1 MSHSCHQEHNTQAD
15 HRITT
20 IAELR
25 TAIRNLP
32 KGKESRVAEA
42 AQRDAVLTKPPGS
55 LGRLEELTSWLCKWQ
70 DRHPAK
76 LDNIQVCVFAGN
88 HGIAELGVSAFPMS
102 VTTQMVQ
109 NFEQGGAAINQ
120 LAAALGA
127 KLTVAAIDL
136 DQPVLNFVDAEAMD
150 ESEFVH
156 AFNVG
161 VASVDPDADL
171 LCIGEMGIGNTTS
184 APAVCFALWHGNPA
198 DWCGFGSG
206 VNESVVA
213 LKARLI
219 QQATTLHAAK
229 LSDALETLRV
239 FGGREMV
246 AMAGAVYA
254 ARMHSIPTLLDGFI
268 CCSAAAP
275 LYMVSSDA
283 LDHCKVGHS
292 SMEPGH
298 RRMLAEI
305 NQRPLLNLDLRLGE
319 GSGAALAAGLV
330 KSALLCHNGMA
341 TFESAGV
348 STKER

>member
-1 MSHSCHQEHNTQAD
+1 MSIGYHQEQSAQAD
-15 HRITT
+15 YLIASIT
-20 IAELR
+20 ELK
-25 TAIRNLP
+25 TAIKNLP
-32 KGKESRVAEA
+32 YGQENRVAEA
-42 AQRDAVLTKPPGS
+42 AQRDSVLTKPPGS
-55 LGRLEELTSWLCKWQ
+55 LGRLEELASWVCKWQ

-88 HGIAELGVSAFPMS
+88 HGIAELGVSAFPIS
-102 VTTQMVQ
+102 VTAQMVQ
-109 NFEQGGAAINQ
+109 NFQQGGAAINQ
-120 LAAALGA
+120 LATAIGA

-136 DQPVLNFVDAEAMD
+136 HRPVLNFVEDEAMD
-150 ESEFVH
+150 EAEFVQ
-156 AFNVG
+156 AFNIG
-161 VASVDPDADL
+161 VASVDPEADL

-184 APAVCFALWHGNPA
+184 AAAVCFALWRGNP
-198 DWCGFGSG
+198 DEWCGFGSG
-206 VNESVVA
+206 VNESTVA

-219 QQATTLHAAK
+219 EQATNLHTAK
-229 LSDALETLRV
+229 LSDALEILRV

-254 ARMHSIPTLLDGFI
+254 ARMHGIPTLLDGFI

-298 RRMLAEI
+298 RKMLAEI

-330 KSALLCHNGMA
+330 KAALLCHNGMA
-341 TFESAGV
+341 TFQSAGV
-348 STKER
+348 SAKER